1 MAIGTTG
8 RGVIAGANDTYH
20 GIKSLE
26 ENGAINH
33 AAAYARLLVTQGKA
47 KNEDDALL
55 MANQEV
61 QRIRGSMEGEQLNR
75 AVRMALRPSPCGP
88 KKLVP
93 SAT

>member
-1 MAIGTTG
+1 MAIGKTG
-8 RGVIAGANDTYH
+8 RGVITGANDTYH

-33 AAAYARLLVTQGKA
+33 AAAYARVLVADGKA

-61 QRIRGSMEGEQLNR
+61 QRIRGSLKGEQLNR
-75 AVRMALRPSPCGP
+75 AVRMALRPNPGSP

-93 SAT
+93 SPT